1 MSADYASAL
10 VSLAGMA
17 AQALAHKKAI
27 KQQKRDTTSDMQ
39 YDIGMEEAAARG
51 YRPARYMQQA
61 HDAAIHNSRL
71 DRIPVDYGQAL
82 SGLGR
87 SLAGG
92 SGNDVSGGQD
102 LAAQRAAAQGLPT
115 PQSTDLLPNG
125 LELPSSSGPMYP
137 GGSSPSAS
145 GQVGAPGIDLRAPD
159 WGSLKLP
166 SELDDLEQD

>member
-1 MSADYASAL
+1 MSADYVGAL

-27 KQQKRDTTSDMQ
+27 KQKKRDTTADTQ

-51 YRPARYMQQA
+51 YRPARYMQQM
-61 HDAAIHNSRL
+61 HDADVANSRL

-92 SGNDVSGGQD
+92 NSDNSSDLSG
-102 LAAQRAAAQGLPT
+102 QRAAASRLPDAPDAGLDYTLQMPGKT
-115 PQSTDLLPNG
+115 PAQNPL
-125 LELPSSSGPMYP
+125 YP
-137 GGSSPSAS
+137 GGSSPSVT
-145 GQVGAPGIDLRAPD
+145 GTVGAPQIDLRAPD
-159 WGSLKLP
+159 WNSLKLP
-166 SELDDLEQD
+166 DNLDELEQD